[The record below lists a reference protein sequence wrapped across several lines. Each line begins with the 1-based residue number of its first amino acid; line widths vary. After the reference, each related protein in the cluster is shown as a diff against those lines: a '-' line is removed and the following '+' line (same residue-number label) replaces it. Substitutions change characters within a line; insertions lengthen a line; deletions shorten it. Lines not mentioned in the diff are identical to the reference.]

1 MTPDIII
8 KQKTLSNC
16 SEVLQIL
23 GPIPVKYFRL
33 EKGKKIEIAPID
45 LSRYQI
51 FGENENEIYYK
62 LKT

>member
-1 MTPDIII
+1 MDIIV

-23 GPIPVKYFRL
+23 GNNPVKYFRL
-33 EKGKKIEIAPID
+33 EKGKKIEIAPVD
-45 LSRYQI
+45 LSNYKW
-51 FGENENEIYYK
+51 FGGNDNEDYYK